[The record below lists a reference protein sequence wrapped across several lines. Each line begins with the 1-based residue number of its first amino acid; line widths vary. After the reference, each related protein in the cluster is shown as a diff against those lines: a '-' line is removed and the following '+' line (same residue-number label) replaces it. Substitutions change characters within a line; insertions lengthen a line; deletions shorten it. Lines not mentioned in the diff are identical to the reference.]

1 MFCTLYCRLLGAPV
15 FKDSKIVFRRKLQNR
30 PNGELNKPSKL
41 KKNVS
46 ICFRYY

>member
-41 KKNVS
+41 KKK
-46 ICFRYY
+46 CQYLF